1 MACLFVTEPL
11 DPSLLSGCGQLER
24 HESAWEPRQLPFFHS
39 QLPPS
44 WMSTTKRKWDEPEN
58 GNNKSAADAAA
69 AAAAIAA
76 KIAAQ
81 FANGQLGEGAF
92 STDIDINDVRNRYML
107 TKGSTQQ
114 QVLLILYRQY

>member
-1 MACLFVTEPL
+1 
-11 DPSLLSGCGQLER
+11 
-24 HESAWEPRQLPFFHS
+24 
-39 QLPPS
+39 
-44 WMSTTKRKWDEPEN
+44 MSTTKRKWDEPEN
-58 GNNKSAADAAA
+58 GNTKSATDAAA

-114 QVLLILYRQY
+114 QVLLILYSQFGAQLILCIHRSTRKPGPRFQRKELGIQTGQGPLKRTLHYTSI